1 MCASAR
7 RQDVPVPE
15 LARRWCGEWLRAS
28 CSRTSASSGASI
40 RFFASLFDGTAY
52 DDGAIARDEIFL
64 RDGLRLRGGDGEE
77 AIEHRVDAFRI
88 AVEKRETCEIVHEA
102 EARHIGTH
110 AAFEHRV
117 VIGAEF
123 HFHGIE
129 LFGTDSLLLYVLNNG
144 VESGDGCVARIFGAM
159 KNA

>member
-40 RFFASLFDGTAY
+40 RFLASLFDGTAY

-64 RDGLRLRGGDGEE
+64 RDCLRLGGGDGEE
-77 AIEHRVDAFRI
+77 AVEHRVDTFRI
-88 AVEKRETCEIVHEA
+88 AVEKRETCQIVHEA
-102 EARHIGTH
+102 KARHVGTH

-117 VIGAEF
+117 IIRAEF
-123 HFHGIE
+123 HFHGVK
-129 LFGTDSLLLYVLNNG
+129 LLGVDSLLLHVFNNG
-144 VESGDGCVARIFGAM
+144 IKSGDGR
-159 KNA
+159 